1 MADSQKILVVDD
13 DEHILRSLVQYL
25 ELEDFEVISADNGP
39 DALKKFAEFKPDLL
53 VLDVMMPGMDGFQV
67 LETIRADHETSK
79 VPVLMLTARD
89 QHADIL
95 KGYQMGASSYLVKPF
110 NLDELVDAIREVFSA
125 KTGGGT
131 Q

>member
-1 MADSQKILVVDD
+1 MADCQKILVVDD

-25 ELEDFEVISADNGP
+25 ELEDFEVVSASNGP
-39 DALKKFAEFKPDLL
+39 EALRKFEEFKPDLL

-67 LETIRADHETSK
+67 LETIRADPDTNK

-95 KGYQMGASSYLVKPF
+95 RGYQMGATSYLVKPF
-110 NLDELVDAIREVFSA
+110 NLDELVDAIREVFTA
-125 KTGGGT
+125 NTK
-131 Q
+131 